1 MFRTQDGGH
10 SVEPP
15 LGAQFSGPPSLS
27 LSTLYCGFWAEVLF
41 LAPDCKV
48 LQENNAC
55 LIFLGIPETCLAAGM
70 DRHSTI
76 PRTAWLMTE
85 VPGKSSY
92 PTPSHNPKIS
102 YTSQWPTCQVSWV
115 LVSVDLSQALGSWD
129 NTTSLCLSFL
139 IHKIGDN
146 RKKVLGWLPE
156 NP

>member
-1 MFRTQDGGH
+1 MSYPLGKSRKRGH
-10 SVEPP
+10 SVEDCPCEERKTSCHNVQDTRWGPPP

-102 YTSQWPTCQVSWV
+102 YTSQWPTCQVS
-115 LVSVDLSQALGSWD
+115 
-129 NTTSLCLSFL
+129 
-139 IHKIGDN
+139 
-146 RKKVLGWLPE
+146 
-156 NP
+156 